1 MQWMAIVAA
10 RGTGESGK
18 YFRSRGTLTRNTLN
32 QRGLRTETRTN
43 RRQFHL
49 SRLQTG
55 VSTSPPR
62 FRLATSECPELRG
75 LTNTALRLYS

>member
-32 QRGLRTETRTN
+32 QRGLRTETRTHVGSFTFHGSRPVLARVHHVSAS
-43 RRQFHL
+43 RRRNAL
-49 SRLQTG
+49 SC
-55 VSTSPPR
+55 
-62 FRLATSECPELRG
+62 A
-75 LTNTALRLYS
+75 A